1 MVSWVVNSVGYPA
14 EYFSSSNSMSFSLPS
29 SLSSSLALLYSLR
42 SSSYLISLGKKVRT
56 DLRWRPWWI
65 FNLFGVDTWA
75 DRFRQIL
82 TGAGHPQIRLDD
94 QIKSQRDG

>member
-1 MVSWVVNSVGYPA
+1 M
-14 EYFSSSNSMSFSLPS
+14 
-29 SLSSSLALLYSLR
+29 
-42 SSSYLISLGKKVRT
+42 ISLGKKVRT